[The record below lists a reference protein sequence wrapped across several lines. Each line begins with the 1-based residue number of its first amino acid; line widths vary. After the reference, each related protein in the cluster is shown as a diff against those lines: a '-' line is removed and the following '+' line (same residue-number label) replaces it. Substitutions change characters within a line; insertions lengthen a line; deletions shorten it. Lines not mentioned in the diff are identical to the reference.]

1 MSCWPAVAAA
11 TGPCALAVPPP
22 WQPRQATPRRAT
34 PRHARPNLT
43 SPAQRPSGQ
52 ALTATAMGRAA
63 MASAGQYRARRQAAG
78 RGSGGL
84 RPSGRAARPWD
95 SMPADGLPSKRN
107 AGRAG
112 HGRAFMDFVDVLWLV
127 EGFRS
132 NQIGRS
138 PAAACRLDPSSRA
151 SWGAPPGPSLWSAAR
166 SFVFEPNRNGLH
178 HVARTKTVRLHAR

>member
-1 MSCWPAVAAA
+1 MCFGCAASLAA
-11 TGPCALAVPPP
+11 TPGHAASRHAA
-22 WQPRQATPRRAT
+22 PRQAQPHLAG
-34 PRHARPNLT
+34 A
-43 SPAQRPSGQ
+43 AAVWSGPHRNSHGQ
-52 ALTATAMGRAA
+52 GSHGQG
-63 MASAGQYRARRQAAG
+63 SAGQYRARRQAAG

-112 HGRAFMDFVDVLWLV
+112 HGGAFMDFVDVLWLV

-132 NQIGRS
+132 DQIGRS